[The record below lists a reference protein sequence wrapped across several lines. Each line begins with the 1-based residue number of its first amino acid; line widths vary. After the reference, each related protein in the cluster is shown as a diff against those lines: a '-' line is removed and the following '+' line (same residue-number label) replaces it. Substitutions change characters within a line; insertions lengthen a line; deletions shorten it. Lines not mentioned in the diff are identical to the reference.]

1 MEDTKTPV
9 IQPLLRLQ
17 STTSWA
23 SPRPSSPD
31 THSLPPITSSIFR
44 GCEFA
49 YQKTVVYENGLR
61 FVRKSYQPEHFP
73 AKSLDWLG
81 PTYANSCDSGM
92 FADMDKRSDRTFDG
106 NFSVCSDPGI
116 DEEPA
121 YSVPG
126 SVRPLEV
133 DVTIRDC
140 DQVQDVLSEVFE
152 CGQVNNPIYME
163 LEPLRSFINPPPIYS
178 EMSEIYSEPPV
189 ESVESPTTYKE
200 PPKPTPVKG
209 AVVKK
214 VTKYKSSAERR
225 MMSVEKTNR
234 EVFEKPCPIRMVYR
248 RQSQRRLQSRARVER
263 VVPRLTQLC
272 VQVLISEVS
281 N

>member
-1 MEDTKTPV
+1 MEMEEAKTPV
-9 IQPLLRLQ
+9 IQPLLRIQ
-17 STTSWA
+17 GKTTSWA
-23 SPRPSSPD
+23 SLSPSSSE

-61 FVRKSYQPEHFP
+61 FVRRSYEPEHFP
-73 AKSLDWLG
+73 GKSLDWLG

-92 FADMDKRSDRTFDG
+92 FADMDKRSDRTLDG
-106 NFSVCSDPGI
+106 NFSLYSDPGM
-116 DEEPA
+116 DEPA

-140 DQVQDVLSEVFE
+140 DEVQDVICDVFE
-152 CGQVNNPIYME
+152 SGQVDNPIYME
-163 LEPLRSFINPPPIYS
+163 LEPLRSFINPTPIYS
-178 EMSEIYSEPPV
+178 ESSEIYSEPPV
-189 ESVESPTTYKE
+189 EPPTTYKE
-200 PPKPTPVKG
+200 PPKPVAVKG

-214 VTKYKSSAERR
+214 VVKYKSSAEQR

-248 RQSQRRLQSRARVER
+248 RQSQRRLQSKGRVER

-272 VQVLISEVS
+272 VQVLISEV
-281 N
+281 